1 MHPVFPPCSPSP
13 LSPALP
19 PFFLFSLVFGCTPST
34 TLLPFFPLVFS
45 PCLALK
51 PIGCSVCHTIIVILT
66 THLYDVLLPS
76 FSPLSH
82 SQHTSRLHLDARL
95 GPHGEQGCWQHL
107 KRTLSQRSTPSFLQH
122 LPLPHVCE
130 DTTLQLLCAAITNH
144 HCSAHSPAGIEDT
157 ASASHHDDGQDNS
170 ASLLSLL
177 LPFVLLSSYQ
187 CTVSSTCKA
196 EECDVMRYSTNG
208 CRSGCAC

>member
-1 MHPVFPPCSPSP
+1 MLAAAPEED
-13 LSPALP
+13 
-19 PFFLFSLVFGCTPST
+19 LVTKEHTTPS
-34 TLLPFFPLVFS
+34 S
-45 PCLALK
+45 N
-51 PIGCSVCHTIIVILT
+51 
-66 THLYDVLLPS
+66 
-76 FSPLSH
+76 
-82 SQHTSRLHLDARL
+82 TS
-95 GPHGEQGCWQHL
+95 
-107 KRTLSQRSTPSFLQH
+107 
-122 LPLPHVCE
+122 PLPHVCE
-130 DTTLQLLCAAITNH
+130 DTTLQLLCTAITHH